1 LPSNTR
7 TLLLDVTERLM
18 LTQGY
23 ASVTS
28 RRVAARAGVTAPL
41 VHYYFP
47 TLDDLFIAAFRRRAQ
62 GNLERLTEALQGDDP
77 LQALW
82 NYASDK
88 TGVALTLEYL
98 ALANHRQSAQAEIA
112 EVALQFRKVQLEAVS
127 SVLARTDLDPDLFP
141 PAGLLLI
148 MTAVPT
154 SIVLEEALGISC
166 GHNEATMLVER
177 YIEAFGGA
185 PRHSN
190 QRMKR
195 RRKRA

>member
-1 LPSNTR
+1 
-7 TLLLDVTERLM
+7 M
-18 LTQGY
+18 LRQGY

-28 RRVAARAGVTAPL
+28 RRIAARAGVTASL

-47 TLDDLFIAAFRRRAQ
+47 TLDDLFIAAFRRRAE
-62 GNLERLTEALQGDDP
+62 GNLERLTEALEGDDP

-98 ALANHRQSAQAEIA
+98 ALAKHRQAARAEIA
-112 EVALQFRKVQLEAVS
+112 KVSLQFRKVQLKAVS
-127 SVLARTDLDPDLFP
+127 SVLAQTDLDSDVCS

-148 MTAVPT
+148 LTAVPT

-166 GHNEATMLVER
+166 GHDDATVLVER
-177 YIEAFGGA
+177 FIEEFRRS
-185 PRHSN
+185 PRHNN
-190 QRMKR
+190 QRTKT